1 MEFNLEKQKRD
12 GKKAIFFAG
21 TRFLPPLGFLL
32 KERRISP
39 MQT

>member
-21 TRFLPPLGFLL
+21 TRFLPPPWV
-32 KERRISP
+32 SP
-39 MQT
+39 